1 MKKELQQLL
10 DQKTI
15 SLAKFS
21 EEFTAEQRNQSAQ
34 EIRYYDVL
42 VSLRQERKRL
52 GLTQAEMAERAQLP
66 RSTISKV
73 ESGKYNATVSTLMIM
88 ASALDKTLQIRVI

>member
-1 MKKELQQLL
+1 MKKKLQQLL

-15 SLAKFS
+15 SLAEFS
-21 EEFTAEQRNQSAQ
+21 QEFTAEQRNQSEQ
-34 EIRYYDVL
+34 VIRYYDVL

-66 RSTISKV
+66 RTTISKV
-73 ESGKYNATVSTLMIM
+73 ESGKYNATVSTLMSM
-88 ASALDKTLQIRVI
+88 AAALDKTLQIRVI